1 MDKQKLAYFRKLL
14 VKQRQQVLE
23 AFDDDRA
30 PAAQQKDGVND
41 SDESSQ
47 LQRDKS
53 TSLDFAQRES
63 ALEELSSAISTS
75 TTAVPYLSSRV

>member
-30 PAAQQKDGVND
+30 PAAQQNDGVID
-41 SDESSQ
+41 SAEASQ
-47 LQRDKS
+47 LERDKS
-53 TSLDFAQRES
+53 TSLDFAERES
-63 ALEELSSAISTS
+63 ALVEVASAISTS